1 MSSMKES
8 EVTDSQLAWSI
19 TSATG
24 EIVSTTLPQ
33 VCRTFE
39 DYATIDFAIGDNDPV
54 YFAVVNAANNWG
66 VNWATKFCVGM
77 LTYYHMG
84 TAVKAAD
91 LDGEE
96 FWKYLRSVYASAPR
110 GSARRHF
117 RGPAGLLSLDK
128 MQQFSPN
135 PVDFF
140 TKFPQTYLGVKSVC
154 INQLWGFGPYFFLK
168 IADYMDRCLDLPMHS
183 YDGLESTL
191 SKVPAQ
197 ATQVLYPDLS
207 VAHGFRAAVSRLQKL
222 ELMAPPHYDRLIG
235 PAEVETILCDWLHA
249 KHGTN
254 WLGAD
259 LIVKRQALTGYG
271 PRSQRMSEWLP
282 KQIPRNTFKLEL
294 V

>member
-1 MSSMKES
+1 MNEL
-8 EVTDSQLAWSI
+8 EITDSTLSWSI

-24 EIVSTTLPQ
+24 EMQSTTLPK
-33 VCRTFE
+33 VVRTFE
-39 DYATIDFAIGDNDPV
+39 DYATVDFALGDNDPV

-66 VNWATKFCVGM
+66 INWATKFCVGM

-96 FWKYLRSVYASAPR
+96 FWKHLRYVYSSAPR
-110 GSARRHF
+110 GAARRHF
-117 RGPAGLLSLDK
+117 RGPAGLMSLDK
-128 MQQFSPN
+128 MQKFSPN

-140 TKFPQTYLGVKSVC
+140 TKFPQTYLGIKSVC
-154 INQLWGFGPYFFLK
+154 VNQLWGFGPYFYLK
-168 IADYMDRCLDLPMHS
+168 IADYMDRCLDLKIHT
-183 YDGLESTL
+183 YDGLESNL

-197 ATQVLYPDLS
+197 AAHILYPELS
-207 VAHGFRAAVSRLQKL
+207 VANAFRAAVARLQKL
-222 ELMAPPHYDRLIG
+222 ELLAPPHYDRLIG

-249 KHGTN
+249 KNGTN

-259 LIVKRQALTGYG
+259 LIVKRKALLGYG
-271 PRSQRMSEWLP
+271 PKSQRMAEWLP
-282 KQIPRNTFKLEL
+282 KQVAQNRFPLEL

>member
-1 MSSMKES
+1 MKEL
-8 EVTDSQLAWSI
+8 DIMDLPLQWSI

-24 EIVSTTLPQ
+24 EQLLTTLPK
-33 VCRTFE
+33 VVRTFE
-39 DYATIDFAIGDNDPV
+39 DYAKVDFALGDNDPV

-66 VNWATKFCVGM
+66 INWATKFCVGM

-96 FWKYLRSVYASAPR
+96 FWKYLRYFYSSAPR
-110 GSARRHF
+110 GAARRHF
-117 RGPAGLLSLDK
+117 RGPAGLMSLTK
-128 MQQFSPN
+128 MEAFSPN

-140 TKFPQTYLGVKSVC
+140 TKFPQTYLGIKSVC
-154 INQLWGFGPYFFLK
+154 VNQLWGFGPYFYLK
-168 IADYMDRCLDLPMHS
+168 IADYMDRCLDLKIHS
-183 YDGLESTL
+183 YEGLESNL

-197 ATQVLYPDLS
+197 AAHVLYPDVS
-207 VAHGFRAAVSRLQKL
+207 VAQGFRLAVARLQKL

-249 KHGTN
+249 KNGTN

-259 LIVKRQALTGYG
+259 LIVKRKALIGYG
-271 PRSQRMSEWLP
+271 PKSQRMSEWLP
-282 KQIPRNTFKLEL
+282 KQVAQNQFPMVL

>member
-1 MSSMKES
+1 MKES
-8 EVTDSQLAWSI
+8 EIKDSELSWSMI
-19 TSATG
+19 SATG
-24 EIVSTTLPQ
+24 ELQLTSLPK
-33 VCRTFE
+33 VVRTFE
-39 DYATIDFAIGDNDPV
+39 DYAKVDFALGDNDPV

-96 FWKYLRSVYASAPR
+96 FWKYLRHVYPDAPR
-110 GSARRHF
+110 GAARRHF
-117 RGPAGLLSLDK
+117 RGVAGLESLK
-128 MQQFSPN
+128 RMEKLSPN

-140 TKFPQTYLGVKSVC
+140 TKFPQTYLGIKSVC
-154 INQLWGFGPYFFLK
+154 VNQLWGFGPYFFLK
-168 IADYMDRCLDLPMHS
+168 IADYMDRCLDLKIHS
-183 YDGLESTL
+183 YDGLENNL

-197 ATQVLYPDLS
+197 ATQVLYPDFRVPQAFQAS
-207 VAHGFRAAVSRLQKL
+207 VTRLQKL

-249 KHGTN
+249 KNGTN

-259 LIVKRQALTGYG
+259 LIVKRQALAGYG
-271 PRSQRMSEWLP
+271 PKSQRMAEWLP
-282 KQIPRNTFKLEL
+282 PRVARDRFILEL